1 MLVLVFCVIRNVDID
16 EVRVVLILREVNQGV
31 GQLAQEG
38 VNQMDL

>member
-31 GQLAQEG
+31 DQLAQEG